1 MMEITEKDFCEGFE
15 AQGACL
21 VTLRNRKGC
30 RACFTNYGARWVGM
44 SLGGS
49 QQGGASQDGSSQEGA
64 LSGESPLC
72 GEPLS
77 GSSWDAGAAE
87 PAEVVLGFD
96 TLRAYMEAGEK
107 YHGAIVGRVCGRIG
121 GASFELGGR
130 RYRLVSNDVYGRP
143 VKNHLHG
150 GVQAFHNRF
159 WETETFRTPEGDEAV
174 AFSLCSRDGEEGYP
188 GNLRVRVTYTL
199 RSDSD
204 TLVMEC
210 RADTDRPT
218 VVNLTNHAF
227 FNLAGHTAPMNA
239 AQQRLTLAPGRMAE
253 CDEELIPT
261 GVLTPVAGTY
271 ADFTAGR
278 TLAEAIAAGDERVR
292 ADNGFTIAYA
302 LDGFRAGAD
311 RADDEGRCRFAA
323 RLEDAASGRSLEIFT
338 DQPSVQVYNGYFMD
352 GSDCGHGGVPYF
364 ANAGIA
370 IEPQGFPDA
379 PNRPEFPS
387 IAVDPEH
394 SYRQRTEYV
403 FKMR

>member
-1 MMEITEKDFCEGFE
+1 MEITEKDFCEGFE

-21 VTLRNRKGC
+21 ITLRNRRGC

-49 QQGGASQDGSSQEGA
+49 PQGGAS
-64 LSGESPLC
+64 
-72 GEPLS
+72 
-77 GSSWDAGAAE
+77 AG

-121 GASFELGGR
+121 GASFESGGR
-130 RYRLVSNDVYGRP
+130 RYRLVSNDVYGKP

-188 GNLRVRVTYTL
+188 GNLRVQVTYTL
-199 RSDSD
+199 RGDSD

-227 FNLAGHTAPMNA
+227 FNLAGHAAPMSA
-239 AQQRLTLAPGRMAE
+239 AHLRLTLAAGRMAE

-278 TLAEAIAAGDERVR
+278 TLAEAISSGDERVR

-302 LDGFRAGAD
+302 LDGFRDRVDCAD
-311 RADDEGRCRFAA
+311 GGERCRFAA

-352 GSDCGHGGVPYF
+352 GSDRGHGGVPYF

-394 SYRQRTEYV
+394 PYRQRTEYI
-403 FKMR
+403 FKTR

>member
-1 MMEITEKDFCEGFE
+1 MEITEKDFCEGFE
-15 AQGACL
+15 AQGARL
-21 VTLRNRKGC
+21 ITLRNRKGC
-30 RACFTNYGARWVGM
+30 RATFTNYGARWVGM
-44 SLGGS
+44 SLGPS
-49 QQGGASQDGSSQEGA
+49 LQD
-64 LSGESPLC
+64 GESP
-72 GEPLS
+72 
-77 GSSWDAGAAE
+77 GA
-87 PAEVVLGFD
+87 AEVVLGFD
-96 TLRAYMEAGEK
+96 TLRAYTTAGEK

-121 GASFELGGR
+121 GASFELAGR
-130 RYRLVSNDVYGRP
+130 RCRLVSNDVYGKP

-159 WETETFRTPEGDEAV
+159 WTAETLLTSEGDEAV

-188 GNLRVRVTYTL
+188 GNLRVTVTYTL
-199 RSDSD
+199 RADSD

-210 RADTDRPT
+210 RAHTDSPT

-227 FNLAGHTAPMNA
+227 FNLAGHVPPMSA
-239 AQQRLTLAPGRMAE
+239 AQQRMTLAAGRMAE

-271 ADFTAGR
+271 ADFSAGR
-278 TLAEAIAAGDERVR
+278 TPAEAISLGDERVR

-302 LDGFRAGAD
+302 LDDCRNPAESGA
-311 RADDEGRCRFAA
+311 RCRFAA
-323 RLEDAASGRSLEIFT
+323 RLEDPVGGRRLEIFT

-352 GSDCGHGGVPYF
+352 GSDRGHGGVPYF

-387 IAVDPEH
+387 IAIDPAH
-394 SYRQRTEYV
+394 PYRQRTEYV
-403 FKMR
+403 FEVR

>member
-1 MMEITEKDFCEGFE
+1 MR
-15 AQGACL
+15 L
-21 VTLRNRKGC
+21 
-30 RACFTNYGARWVGM
+30 
-44 SLGGS
+44 S
-49 QQGGASQDGSSQEGA
+49 DGSA
-64 LSGESPLC
+64 
-72 GEPLS
+72 
-77 GSSWDAGAAE
+77 
-87 PAEVVLGFD
+87 
-96 TLRAYMEAGEK
+96 
-107 YHGAIVGRVCGRIG
+107 GRIG
-121 GASFELGGR
+121 GASFELDGR
-130 RYRLVSNDVYGRP
+130 RCRLVSNDVYGRP

-159 WETETFRTPEGDEAV
+159 WEAETFRTPEGDEAV

-188 GNLRVRVTYTL
+188 GNLQVKVTYTL

-239 AQQRLTLAPGRMAE
+239 AQQRMTLAAGRMAE

-261 GVLTPVAGTY
+261 GALTPVAGTY

-278 TLAEAIAAGDERVR
+278 TLDEAIAAGDERVR

-302 LDGFRAGAD
+302 LDGFRDGAES
-311 RADDEGRCRFAA
+311 ADGERRCRFAA
-323 RLEDAASGRSLEIFT
+323 RLEDAASGRLLEIFT

-352 GSDCGHGGVPYF
+352 GSDRGHGGVPYF
-364 ANAGIA
+364 ASAGIA

-394 SYRQRTEYV
+394 PYRQRTEYV
-403 FKMR
+403 FGMR